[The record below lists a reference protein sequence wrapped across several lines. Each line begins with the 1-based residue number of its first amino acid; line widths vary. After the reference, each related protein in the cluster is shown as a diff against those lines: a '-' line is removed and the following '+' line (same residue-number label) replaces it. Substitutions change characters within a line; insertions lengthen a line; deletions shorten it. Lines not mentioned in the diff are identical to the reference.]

1 MSSRVSIVGDD
12 FTPSSLLA
20 SAVRARLA
28 GTGTRLDLICHDLD
42 GAIYHKTSSEGI
54 AEFLGD
60 PRDMMGYIGD
70 AEVLMTTF
78 GPVSR
83 AVLEKT
89 SLDLIVCGRGGPV
102 NVDAAAAE
110 YLGVTVRNCPGRNV
124 DAVAEY
130 VIGLI
135 ISVTRQIPQA
145 ERWVSDGRWV
155 SGQEDSLEK
164 PTGPELR
171 GRTLGVVGYGAIGRR
186 VTGLGR
192 ALGMSV
198 LVHDPFV
205 EAEDAEAISFV
216 DLRTLL
222 KGSDVVTIHAR
233 PSGDGTP
240 IVGEQELSS
249 MPSGSYLVNTSRGE
263 NLDEVALIEALES
276 GHLAGAALDVLAEE
290 PIDGRSPL
298 LNRSDV
304 LLTPHAAGVS
314 LDIPAR
320 TAGMMADHLA
330 EWMDAP

>member
-1 MSSRVSIVGDD
+1 MSSRISIVGDD

-20 SAVRARLA
+20 SVVRSRLE
-28 GTGTRLDLICHDLD
+28 GTSADPDLMCHDLED
-42 GAIYHKTSSEGI
+42 ASFHKDSNDGI
-54 AEFLGD
+54 AEYLGD
-60 PRDMMGYIGD
+60 PRDMVDHIGD
-70 AEVLMTTF
+70 AKVLMTTF

-102 NVDAAAAE
+102 NVDVSAAE
-110 YLGVTVRNCPGRNV
+110 SLGVEVRNCPGRNV

-135 ISVTRQIPQA
+135 ISLIRQIPRA
-145 ERWVSDGRWV
+145 DRWVRDGKWI
-155 SGQEDSLEK
+155 SAQEDSLEK

-171 GRTLGVVGYGAIGRR
+171 GRTLGVVGYGAIGCR
-186 VTGLGR
+186 VAELGL
-192 ALGMSV
+192 ALGMKL

-205 EAEDAEAISFV
+205 EGTDSEAVSLV
-216 DLRTLL
+216 DLPTLL
-222 KGSDVVTIHAR
+222 SGSDVVTIHAR
-233 PSGDGTP
+233 PAGGGTP
-240 IVGEQELSS
+240 IVGERELAL
-249 MPSGSYLVNTSRGE
+249 MPSGSYLINTSRGE
-263 NLDEVALIEALES
+263 NLDEAALVVALES
-276 GHLAGAALDVLAEE
+276 GHLTGAALDVLDDE

-298 LNRSDV
+298 LNRPDV

-330 EWMDAP
+330 EWIDRR